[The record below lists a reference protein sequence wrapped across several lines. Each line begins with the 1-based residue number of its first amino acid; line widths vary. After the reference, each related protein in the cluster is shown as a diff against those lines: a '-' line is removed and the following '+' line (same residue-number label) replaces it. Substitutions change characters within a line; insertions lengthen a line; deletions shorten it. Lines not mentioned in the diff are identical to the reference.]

1 MENGTPTRTRGG
13 AVKVTVTELGA
24 TVFAE
29 SSPGRENAPVSP
41 ISPRPKGFSAGMTVR
56 ASRESSSDSALRQE
70 TLSSG
75 AGAPRV
81 DSTTCKNS
89 SPSSSA
95 TGKKHV
101 AERLPNASAP
111 ATRSLE
117 PAAPTLR
124 RVMSRVASVSSSAAP
139 SKESACVRYAAV
151 VSRVASNGACT
162 ATSTSVSSSGL
173 GRAPGGACRSS
184 SPAGPAVSRP
194 AAEFCAPRSS
204 TTSVTGGPRV
214 RRRTYTTPRQS
225 CPGATRPTGTT
236 SSGPSGVSASSP
248 PSPKVTS
255 TVSASDEDAP
265 EESPRL
271 FVRNES
277 AAASIASPV
286 LTTARGSAQ
295 FSPRSAGPARRASRD
310 TRGAAPRR
318 SSAWTPTRTSVMKSG
333 SLKPLSESFSFSSR
347 GGASRS
353 GPDLSAA
360 RNTIPVSRVTTT
372 AVARTGCPHL
382 GVTSTATRCHAFGFS
397 AAGTSELVSRWDESC
412 SPAARRHAY
421 KGSENSTATDATFTS
436 KGRAHFSAA
445 VNRVRS
451 PGTARFV
458 RNPATHRNARSTP
471 LARAPS
477 RASPPTATTLS
488 STAAPVSVIAARA
501 ACAAASGS
509 NAPCPEASTAP
520 FPAPSAAS
528 SRHVSRCARF
538 FLASGTRR

>member
-13 AVKVTVTELGA
+13 AVKVTVTELDA
-24 TVFAE
+24 AVFA
-29 SSPGRENAPVSP
+29 SPGREEPLASP
-41 ISPRPKGFSAGMTVR
+41 IERRSLGFVEGMTVR

-124 RVMSRVASVSSSAAP
+124 RVMSRVASVSPSAP
-139 SKESACVRYAAV
+139 SKESTCVRYAAV

-173 GRAPGGACRSS
+173 GRAPGGAASEA

-236 SSGPSGVSASSP
+236 SSGPSG
-248 PSPKVTS
+248 
-255 TVSASDEDAP
+255 
-265 EESPRL
+265 
-271 FVRNES
+271 
-277 AAASIASPV
+277 
-286 LTTARGSAQ
+286 
-295 FSPRSAGPARRASRD
+295 
-310 TRGAAPRR
+310 
-318 SSAWTPTRTSVMKSG
+318 
-333 SLKPLSESFSFSSR
+333 
-347 GGASRS
+347 
-353 GPDLSAA
+353 
-360 RNTIPVSRVTTT
+360 
-372 AVARTGCPHL
+372 
-382 GVTSTATRCHAFGFS
+382 
-397 AAGTSELVSRWDESC
+397 
-412 SPAARRHAY
+412 
-421 KGSENSTATDATFTS
+421 
-436 KGRAHFSAA
+436 
-445 VNRVRS
+445 
-451 PGTARFV
+451 
-458 RNPATHRNARSTP
+458 
-471 LARAPS
+471 
-477 RASPPTATTLS
+477 
-488 STAAPVSVIAARA
+488 
-501 ACAAASGS
+501 
-509 NAPCPEASTAP
+509 
-520 FPAPSAAS
+520 
-528 SRHVSRCARF
+528 
-538 FLASGTRR
+538 